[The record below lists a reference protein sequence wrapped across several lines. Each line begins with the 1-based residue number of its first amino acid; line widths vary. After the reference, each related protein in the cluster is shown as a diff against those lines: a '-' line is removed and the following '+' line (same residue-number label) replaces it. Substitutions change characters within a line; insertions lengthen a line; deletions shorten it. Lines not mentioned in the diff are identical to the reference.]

1 MIITKKTNIPIKVHL
16 ENIPIES
23 VNKYKYLGTWF
34 SNNNDQTTEI
44 RARIE
49 IARNAFVKMKT
60 IICNKDLRL
69 ERRVRALRCYVF
81 SILQYELESWTLKQ
95 EDINKLQPFEM

>member
-1 MIITKKTNIPIKVHL
+1 
-16 ENIPIES
+16 
-23 VNKYKYLGTWF
+23 
-34 SNNNDQTTEI
+34 
-44 RARIE
+44 
-49 IARNAFVKMKT
+49 MKT

-95 EDINKLQPFEM
+95 EDRRMLRIAWT